1 MFKNLARPSRPA
13 SLQALVCFFL
23 LICLPA
29 TAQTLAP
36 VPGDVN
42 GDLYVSTADVVLALR
57 FLVGSSVPSETQLKA
72 CDLNRN
78 GAVDLADINR
88 ILRNAAGLRPSDRFV
103 PRSIKVGAATR
114 KYAVYIPPEYN
125 GLQEWPLIIFL
136 NGAGE
141 CGTDGNLQTTVGL
154 GPAIKRKM
162 AEWPFIVLF
171 PQKPN
176 VADGW
181 DRYDDMVMA
190 QLEQT
195 KSEYRVDASRIYLT
209 GLSQGGYGTWA
220 IAAKHPDLFAA
231 IAPICGWG
239 DAAWAPALK
248 SIPIWCFHG
257 DADPTVPVSASIA
270 MVNAV
275 KAAGGDPKLTIY
287 KGMGHNVWDRAYQ
300 QEDLAAWFLEHKLPK
315 Q

>member
-1 MFKNLARPSRPA
+1 MPKAFPSLIKPA
-13 SLQALVCFFL
+13 FL
-23 LICLPA
+23 LAIVCLA
-29 TAQTLAP
+29 WLVSASASGQTPPL
-36 VPGDVN
+36 VPGDLN

-57 FLVGSSVPSETQLKA
+57 FLVGSAVPSENQLKA
-72 CDLNRN
+72 GDLNRS
-78 GAVDLADINR
+78 GAVDLADVNR
-88 ILRNAAGLRPSDRFV
+88 ILRNAAGLRPSDRFL
-103 PRSIKVGAATR
+103 PKSIKVGAVVR
-114 KYAVYIPPEYN
+114 KYAVFIPPAYD
-125 GLQEWPLIIFL
+125 GVQEWPLIIFL

-154 GPAIKRKM
+154 GPAIKRRM
-162 AEWPFIVLF
+162 GDWPFIALF

-195 KSEYRVDASRIYLT
+195 KLEYRVDAARIYLT

-220 IAAKHPDLFAA
+220 IAAKHPDMFAA

-239 DAAWAPALK
+239 DVGWAPALK
-248 SIPIWCFHG
+248 DIPIWCFHG
-257 DADPTVPVSASIA
+257 DADPTVPVKASIQ
-270 MVNAV
+270 MVDAV
-275 KAAGGDPKLTIY
+275 KAAGGSPKLTIY

-300 QEDLAAWFLEHKLPK
+300 QENLAAWFLEHRRG
-315 Q
+315 

>member
-1 MFKNLARPSRPA
+1 MQSGFALPARLA
-13 SLQALVCFFL
+13 FL
-23 LICLPA
+23 LACAWFWVLA
-29 TAQTLAP
+29 AGSAVGQTAAP

-42 GDLYVSTADVVLALR
+42 GDLYVSTADVLLALR
-57 FLVGSSVPSETQLKA
+57 FVVGSAVPSETQLKA
-72 CDLNRN
+72 GDLNRS
-78 GAVDLADINR
+78 GAIDLADVNR
-88 ILRNAAGLRPSDRFV
+88 ILRNAAGLRPSDRFI
-103 PRSIKVGAATR
+103 PKSIKVGTVVR
-114 KYAVYIPPEYN
+114 KYAVFIPTGYD

-162 AEWPFIVLF
+162 GEWPFIALF

-176 VADGW
+176 VSDGW
-181 DRYDDMVMA
+181 DRYDGMVMA

-195 KSEYRVDASRIYLT
+195 KLEYRVDISRIYLT

-220 IAAKHPDLFAA
+220 IAAKHPDMFAA

-239 DAAWAPALK
+239 DSGWAPALK
-248 SIPIWCFHG
+248 DIPIWCFHG
-257 DADPTVPVSASIA
+257 DADTTVPVKASID
-270 MVNAV
+270 MVEAV

-300 QEDLAAWFLEHKLPK
+300 QENLAAWFLEHRRG
-315 Q
+315 